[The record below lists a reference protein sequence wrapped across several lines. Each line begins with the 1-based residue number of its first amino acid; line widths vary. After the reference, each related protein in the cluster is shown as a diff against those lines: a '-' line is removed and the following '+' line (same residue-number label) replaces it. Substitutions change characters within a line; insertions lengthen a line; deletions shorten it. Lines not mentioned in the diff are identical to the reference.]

1 MSTIGKF
8 FIVLNLALAGLFVGS
23 AASLINKSDSY
34 RVQLE
39 AKASE
44 MEVMKEEKNA
54 KISEMTSN
62 LRQSQEERNNLNHQN
77 GQLGANLDAEE
88 QRGLTQKQKNDNLEG
103 QLQSIEGKLSDLNQT
118 NGDLNSELSVL
129 RRQFESVR
137 TERDSALDAS
147 DAAASTAKSAVEEAN
162 FATGE
167 ASDLR
172 LELARETERANQ
184 TAAQL
189 ATAVSLYSID
199 VTTIGAQPAMEGTV
213 TSVSEAGGAT
223 YVVIDL
229 GRNASVRPGYT
240 YDVFNGSVY
249 KGRISVLT
257 VNESKSAATVAM
269 YNAPIAAG
277 DRVVTRL

>member
-118 NGDLNSELSVL
+118 NGDLNSELSGL

-199 VTTIGAQPAMEGTV
+199 VSTIGAQPAMEGTV
-213 TSVSEAGGAT
+213 TSVSTAGGAT

>member
-23 AASLINKSDSY
+23 AASLINNSDSY

-39 AKASE
+39 ANVSE
-44 MEVMKEEKNA
+44 MNVMKEDKDA

-62 LRQSQEERNNLNHQN
+62 LRQSQEERNNLNHEN
-77 GQLGANLDAEE
+77 GQLSANFDAEKE
-88 QRGLTQKQKNDNLEG
+88 RGLTHKQKNDNLEG
-103 QLQSIEGKLSDLNQT
+103 QLQSIEGKLNDLNQT
-118 NGDLNSELSVL
+118 NSDLNVELGGL

-137 TERDSALDAS
+137 TERDSALDAR
-147 DAAASTAKSAVEEAN
+147 DAAASTAKGAVEEAN
-162 FATGE
+162 LATGE

-172 LELARETERANQ
+172 LKLARETERANQ
-184 TAAQL
+184 TEAQL
-189 ATAVSLYSID
+189 ATAVSLYNID

-213 TSVSEAGGAT
+213 TSVSAAGGAT

-229 GRNASVRPGYT
+229 GKNDSVQPGYT

-269 YNAPIAAG
+269 SNAPIAAG
-277 DRVVTRL
+277 DRVVTSL

>member
-39 AKASE
+39 AKAAE
-44 MEVMKEEKNA
+44 MDVMKEEKDA

-77 GQLGANLDAEE
+77 GQLSANLDAEKE
-88 QRGLTQKQKNDNLEG
+88 RGLTHKQKNDNLEG
-103 QLQSIEGKLSDLNQT
+103 QLQSIEGKLNDLNQT
-118 NGDLNSELSVL
+118 NSDLNVELGGL

-137 TERDSALDAS
+137 SERDSALAVR
-147 DAAASTAKSAVEEAN
+147 DAAALTAKGAVEEAN
-162 FATGE
+162 MATGE

-172 LELARETERANQ
+172 LKLAREAERANY
-184 TAAQL
+184 AEAQL

-213 TSVSEAGGAT
+213 TSVSEADGAT

-229 GRNASVRPGYT
+229 GRNDSVQPGYT

-257 VNESKSAATVAM
+257 VNESRSAATVAM

>member
-23 AASLINKSDSY
+23 AASLINNSDSY
-34 RVQLE
+34 RIQFEEKVSEMDIMKDAKDEEIETAKATAKSSTEERQRLYSENSQLE
-39 AKASE
+39 ADF
-44 MEVMKEEKNA
+44 KNVVDVNKRENA
-54 KISEMTSN
+54 
-62 LRQSQEERNNLNHQN
+62 RN
-77 GQLGANLDAEE
+77 D
-88 QRGLTQKQKNDNLEG
+88 RIEG
-103 QLQSIEGKLSDLNQT
+103 QLQSIEGKLNDLNQT
-118 NGDLNSELSVL
+118 NGDLNSELAGL

-137 TERDSALDAS
+137 TERDSALDVR
-147 DAAASTAKSAVEEAN
+147 DAAVSTAKNAVEEAN
-162 FATGE
+162 MATGE

-172 LELARETERANQ
+172 IKLARETERADQ
-184 TAAQL
+184 TGAQL

-213 TSVSEAGGAT
+213 TSVSEAGGTT

-229 GRNASVRPGYT
+229 GKNDSVQPGYT

>member
-39 AKASE
+39 AKAAD
-44 MEVMKEEKNA
+44 MDVMKEEKDA

-62 LRQSQEERNNLNHQN
+62 LRQSQEERNNLNHEN
-77 GQLGANLDAEE
+77 GQLDANFKAEKE
-88 QRGLTQKQKNDNLEG
+88 RGLTHKQKNDSLEG
-103 QLQSIEGKLSDLNQT
+103 QLQSIEGKLNDLNQT
-118 NGDLNSELSVL
+118 NSDLNVELGGL

-137 TERDSALDAS
+137 TERDSALDAR
-147 DAAASTAKSAVEEAN
+147 DAAASTAKGAVEEAN
-162 FATGE
+162 SATGE

-172 LELARETERANQ
+172 LKLARETERANQ
-184 TAAQL
+184 TEAQL

-199 VTTIGAQPAMEGTV
+199 VTTIGAQPSMEGTV
-213 TSVSEAGGAT
+213 TSVSAAGGAT

-229 GRNASVRPGYT
+229 GKNDSVQPGYT

>member
-118 NGDLNSELSVL
+118 NGDLNSELSGL

-147 DAAASTAKSAVEEAN
+147 DAAASTAKGAVEEAN

-213 TSVSEAGGAT
+213 TSVSTAGGAT

>member
-44 MEVMKEEKNA
+44 MEAMKEENDA

-103 QLQSIEGKLSDLNQT
+103 QLQSIEGKLSDLTQI
-118 NGDLNSELSVL
+118 NGELNSDLSDL
-129 RRQFESVR
+129 RRQFTSVR

-147 DAAASTAKSAVEEAN
+147 DAAASTAKGAVEEAN

-189 ATAVSLYSID
+189 ATAVSLYNID
-199 VTTIGAQPAMEGTV
+199 VSTIGAQPAMEGTV

>member
-44 MEVMKEEKNA
+44 MEVMKEEKDA

-118 NGDLNSELSVL
+118 NGDLNSELSGL

-147 DAAASTAKSAVEEAN
+147 DAAASTAKGAVEEAN

-199 VTTIGAQPAMEGTV
+199 VSTIGAQPAMEGTV

>member
-44 MEVMKEEKNA
+44 MEAMKEDKDA

-103 QLQSIEGKLSDLNQT
+103 QLQSIAGKLNDLNQT
-118 NGDLNSELSVL
+118 NGDLNSELSGL

-137 TERDSALDAS
+137 IERDSALEAS

-162 FATGE
+162 SATGD

-199 VTTIGAQPAMEGTV
+199 VSTIGAQPAMEGTV

>member
-39 AKASE
+39 AKAAE
-44 MEVMKEEKNA
+44 MDVMKEEKDA
-54 KISEMTSN
+54 KISEMTSS

-77 GQLGANLDAEE
+77 GQLGANLDAEKD
-88 QRGLTQKQKNDNLEG
+88 RGLTHKQKNDNLEG
-103 QLQSIEGKLSDLNQT
+103 QLQSIEGKLNDLSST
-118 NGDLNSELSVL
+118 NSELSSELAGL
-129 RRQFESVR
+129 RNQFETVR
-137 TERDSALDAS
+137 GERDDALDVR
-147 DAAASTAKSAVEEAN
+147 DAAASTAKGAVEEAN

-172 LELARETERANQ
+172 LKLARETERANQ
-184 TAAQL
+184 TEAQL
-189 ATAVSLYSID
+189 ATAVSLYGID
-199 VTTIGAQPAMEGTV
+199 VTTIGSQPAMEGTV
-213 TSVSEAGGAT
+213 TSVSEAGGST

-229 GRNASVRPGYT
+229 GRNDSVKPGYT

>member
-39 AKASE
+39 AKAAE
-44 MEVMKEEKNA
+44 MDVMKEEKDA

-77 GQLGANLDAEE
+77 GQLSANLDAEKE
-88 QRGLTQKQKNDNLEG
+88 RGLTHKQKNDNLEG
-103 QLQSIEGKLSDLNQT
+103 QLQSIEGKLNDLNQT
-118 NGDLNSELSVL
+118 NSDLNVELGGL

-137 TERDSALDAS
+137 SERDSALAVR
-147 DAAASTAKSAVEEAN
+147 DAAASTAKGAVEEAN
-162 FATGE
+162 MATGE

-172 LELARETERANQ
+172 LKLAREAERANY
-184 TAAQL
+184 AEAQL

-213 TSVSEAGGAT
+213 TSVSEADGAT

-229 GRNASVRPGYT
+229 GRNDSVQPGYT

-257 VNESKSAATVAM
+257 VNESRSAATVAM

>member
-44 MEVMKEEKNA
+44 MDAMKEA
-54 KISEMTSN
+54 KDAEIAKGAAN
-62 LRQSQEERNNLNHQN
+62 LRQSVDERMRLYSEN
-77 GQLGANLDAEE
+77 GQLTANLSAETA
-88 QRGLTQKQKNDNLEG
+88 RGITAKDKNDQLEG
-103 QLQSIEGKLSDLNQT
+103 QLQSIEGKLNDLSST
-118 NGDLNSELSVL
+118 NGELNSELSGL

-137 TERDSALDAS
+137 SERDTALDVR
-147 DAAASTAKSAVEEAN
+147 DAAALTAKSAVEEAN
-162 FATGE
+162 MATGE

-172 LELARETERANQ
+172 LQLARETERANQ
-184 TAAQL
+184 TEARL

-213 TSVSEAGGAT
+213 TSVEESGGAT

-229 GRNASVRPGYT
+229 GRNDNVQPGYT

-257 VNESKSAATVAM
+257 VNESKSAASVAM

>member
-44 MEVMKEEKNA
+44 MEAMKEDKDA

-103 QLQSIEGKLSDLNQT
+103 QLQSIAGKLNDLNQT
-118 NGDLNSELSVL
+118 NGDLNSELSGL

-137 TERDSALDAS
+137 IERDSALEAS

-199 VTTIGAQPAMEGTV
+199 VSTIGAQPAMEGTV

>member
-44 MEVMKEEKNA
+44 MNVMQEDKDA

-62 LRQSQEERNNLNHQN
+62 LRLSQEERNNLNHQN
-77 GQLGANLDAEE
+77 GQLGANLDAEKE
-88 QRGLTQKQKNDNLEG
+88 RGLTQKQKNDSLEG
-103 QLQSIEGKLSDLNQT
+103 QLQSIEGKLNDFGQTNSDLNK
-118 NGDLNSELSVL
+118 SLSAL
-129 RRQFESVR
+129 RRQFESVLA
-137 TERDSALDAS
+137 ERDSALDAR
-147 DAAASTAKSAVEEAN
+147 ATAESTAKSAVEEAN
-162 FATGE
+162 SATGD

>member
-1 MSTIGKF
+1 
-8 FIVLNLALAGLFVGS
+8 LFVGS

-118 NGDLNSELSVL
+118 NGDLNSELSGL

>member
-44 MEVMKEEKNA
+44 MEAMKEDKDA

-103 QLQSIEGKLSDLNQT
+103 QLQSIEGKLSDLTQI
-118 NGDLNSELSVL
+118 NGELNSDLSDL
-129 RRQFESVR
+129 RRQFTSVR

-147 DAAASTAKSAVEEAN
+147 DAAASTAKGAVEEAN

-199 VTTIGAQPAMEGTV
+199 VSTIGAQPAMEGTV

>member
-39 AKASE
+39 ANVSE
-44 MEVMKEEKNA
+44 MNVMKDEKDA

-62 LRQSQEERNNLNHQN
+62 LRQSQEERNNLNHEN
-77 GQLGANLDAEE
+77 GQLSANFDAEKG
-88 QRGLTQKQKNDNLEG
+88 RGLTQKQKNDTLEG
-103 QLQSIEGKLSDLNQT
+103 QLQSIEGKLNDLNQT
-118 NGDLNSELSVL
+118 NSDLNSELGGL

-137 TERDSALDAS
+137 SERDSALDAR
-147 DAAASTAKSAVEEAN
+147 DAAVSTAKGAVEEAN
-162 FATGE
+162 LATGA

-172 LELARETERANQ
+172 LKLSRETERANK

-213 TSVSEAGGAT
+213 TSVSQAGGAT

-229 GRNASVRPGYT
+229 GKNDSVQPGYT

>member
-39 AKASE
+39 AKAAE
-44 MEVMKEEKNA
+44 MDVMKEEKDA

-77 GQLGANLDAEE
+77 GQLGANLDAEKE
-88 QRGLTQKQKNDNLEG
+88 RGLTHKQKNDNLEG
-103 QLQSIEGKLSDLNQT
+103 QLQSIEGKLNDLNQT
-118 NGDLNSELSVL
+118 NSDLNVELGGL

-137 TERDSALDAS
+137 SERDSALAVR
-147 DAAASTAKSAVEEAN
+147 DAAALTAKGAVEEAN
-162 FATGE
+162 MATGE

-172 LELARETERANQ
+172 LKLAREAERANY
-184 TAAQL
+184 AEAQL

-213 TSVSEAGGAT
+213 TSVSEADGAT

-229 GRNASVRPGYT
+229 GRNDSVQPGYT

-257 VNESKSAATVAM
+257 VNESRSAATVAM

>member
-1 MSTIGKF
+1 MQEDK
-8 FIVLNLALAGLFVGS
+8 
-23 AASLINKSDSY
+23 D
-34 RVQLE
+34 
-39 AKASE
+39 
-44 MEVMKEEKNA
+44 A

-62 LRQSQEERNNLNHQN
+62 LRLSQEERNNLNHQN
-77 GQLGANLDAEE
+77 GQLGANLDAEKE
-88 QRGLTQKQKNDNLEG
+88 RGLTQKQKNDSLEG
-103 QLQSIEGKLSDLNQT
+103 QLQSIEGKLNDFGQT
-118 NGDLNSELSVL
+118 NSDLNSELSGL
-129 RRQFESVR
+129 RRQFESVLA
-137 TERDSALDAS
+137 ERDSALDAR
-147 DAAASTAKSAVEEAN
+147 ATAESTAKSAVEEAN
-162 FATGE
+162 SATGD

-229 GRNASVRPGYT
+229 GRNASVQPGYT